1 MAFQVLTGV
10 RRRPGAQ
17 RPCARRPG
25 VRRAG
30 AVRPPPPLPAAA
42 LTVAAL
48 LLLAAVPG
56 AAQDR
61 EWYYGKPIRAVE
73 FAGLVTVGEG
83 DLRPIV
89 DPYLEQPFELD
100 LFYEMQ
106 AALYATELFESLEAT
121 AAEGDDERATVTVR
135 WSMRERPTIDEI
147 VIDGERRLRESQI
160 IGAMQSEP
168 DAILIDGRLEDD
180 LDAIRR
186 LYESDGFGSAAV
198 ASELEHDEDA
208 NRVIVRV
215 TITEGIRTTV
225 VAIDFVNN
233 RFASPGT
240 LRSQMTTRE
249 RALLQRGLFSESA
262 FQRDL
267 ESLVSYYR
275 SNGYVDAAIDRVER
289 AVEYDED
296 GEQDLLSITIHLIEG
311 ESFEYTGT
319 GFAGNAVFTDQE
331 LQALIRHRPDRSI
344 NMTTVDGDFRRVQEL
359 YWENGYIFNEF
370 GQELIRDDE
379 QRTIGVRI
387 TVAERGGAHIENIRI
402 TGNVK
407 TEEHVLRRELPFEV
421 GDVFNRTEITRGLQ
435 NLYNLQYFTAVEPD
449 TPAGS
454 APGLMD
460 IEIAVE
466 ETTTA
471 DIGFGATFSGGDF
484 PLSGFVRWSERN
496 FRGLGQTLSV
506 DLQGS
511 QLRQAVTVGFTEP
524 WLLGRPW
531 SAGIT
536 LGGEHSVG
544 TAAQDVLPPVFTDDE
559 AGIAAPDPYVKKED
573 YEEGGAIPDQYLM
586 RYDKYAISAEL
597 ASGYRFDTLI
607 GRMIVRG
614 GFGSTLEFLVYD
626 PQVNRPFDKTI
637 RDQFERWSVVS
648 NLWTGVAWDRRDFI
662 LNPTDGTLLSQRVT
676 LTGGF
681 LAGDRHFIRLESEAE
696 AFATLFELPVSDA
709 FDLSLVLAGHT
720 GFSMI
725 LPQLRSCGAVTGGP
739 GLCWDQ
745 VTARDDLLVIDGTG
759 TARGWEPVPD
769 GEALW
774 DNKVE
779 LRVPIDPQIIWGVA
793 FLDAAVLWTD
803 REAIGDTGLDDVR
816 FSAGFGLRFAVP
828 QLPLRLYLA
837 RPFKFT
843 NGRLGDPLDQAAG
856 PLGGLNLVL
865 GLGGDT
871 F

>member
-1 MAFQVLTGV
+1 MEV
-10 RRRPGAQ
+10 RPTPPGAF
-17 RPCARRPG
+17 RVLPP
-25 VRRAG
+25 
-30 AVRPPPPLPAAA
+30 AVLLPAAA
-42 LTVAAL
+42 

-56 AAQDR
+56 AAQQGG
-61 EWYYGKPIRAVE
+61 EWYYGKPIRSVE
-73 FAGLVTVGEG
+73 FVGLVTVDEG

-89 DPYLEQPFELD
+89 DPYLDRSFELA

-106 AALYATELFESLEAT
+106 SALYATELFESLEAT
-121 AAEGDDERATVTVR
+121 AVEGDDDRSTVVVR
-135 WSMRERPTIDEI
+135 WSMQERPTIDEI
-147 VIDGERRLRESQI
+147 VIEGERRLRESQI
-160 IGAMQSEP
+160 LGAMQSEP
-168 DAILIDGRLEDD
+168 DAILISGQLEED

-186 LYESDGFGSAAV
+186 LYETDGFGSVTV
-198 ASELEHDEDA
+198 ASMLEPDEEA
-208 NRVIVRV
+208 NRVTVRI

-225 VAIDFVNN
+225 VAIEFVGNQ
-233 RFASPGT
+233 FASPGT

-262 FQRDL
+262 FLRDL

-275 SNGYVDAAIDRVER
+275 SNGYVDAAVDRVER
-289 AVEYDED
+289 SVEHDAE
-296 GEQDLLSITIHLIEG
+296 GEQDLLSITVYLTEG
-311 ESFEYTGT
+311 QSFGYAGT
-319 GFAGNAVFTDQE
+319 EFSGNAVFTDQE

-344 NMTTVDGDFRRVQEL
+344 NMTTVDADFRRVQEL
-359 YWENGYIFNEF
+359 YWENGYIFNDF
-370 GQELIRDDE
+370 DQELRRDDE
-379 QRTIGVRI
+379 QRTIGVRV
-387 TVAERGGAHIENIRI
+387 TVTERGGAHIENIRI
-402 TGNVK
+402 TGNAK
-407 TEEHVLRRELPFEV
+407 TQEHVLRRELPFEV

-435 NLYNLQYFTAVEPD
+435 NLYNLQYFTSVEPD

-460 IEIAVE
+460 INIAVE

-496 FRGLGQTLSV
+496 FMGLGQTISV
-506 DLQGS
+506 NLQGS
-511 QLRQAVTVGFTEP
+511 QIQQAVTVGFTEP

-536 LGGEHSVG
+536 LGGEHSVN
-544 TAAQDVLPPVFTDDE
+544 TATQDVLPPVFTDDE
-559 AGIAAPDPYVKKED
+559 AEHAAPDPYASKAEFESAGVP
-573 YEEGGAIPDQYLM
+573 IPDHYRM
-586 RYDKYAISAEL
+586 EYDKYAISAEL
-597 ASGYRFDTLI
+597 SSGYRFDTLV

-614 GFGSTLEFLVYD
+614 GFGSTLEFLAYD
-626 PQVNRPFDKTI
+626 PEVHRPFDKTI

-648 NLWTGVAWDRRDFI
+648 SLWTGVAWDRRDII

-676 LTGGF
+676 LTGGP
-681 LAGDRHFIRLESEAE
+681 LAGDRHFILLESQAE
-696 AFATLFELPVSDA
+696 AFATLFEVPLSDA

-725 LPQLRSCGAVTGGP
+725 LPQLRSCGPVNGQP

-745 VTARDDLLVIDGTG
+745 VAARDDLLVIDGTG
-759 TARGWEPVPD
+759 VARGWNPVPD

-779 LRVPIDPQIIWGVA
+779 LRVPIDPRIIWGVA

-803 REAIGDTGLDDVR
+803 RAEIGRTGLDDVR

-843 NGRLGDPLDQAAG
+843 NGRLGDPGAQQAAG

>member
-1 MAFQVLTGV
+1 MALQVLTRIPIG
-10 RRRPGAQ
+10 RRQP
-17 RPCARRPG
+17 P
-25 VRRAG
+25 G
-30 AVRPPPPLPAAA
+30 AVRVPPAARPPPAAA
-42 LTVAAL
+42 VLPVAAVL
-48 LLLAAVPG
+48 LAAALLLAAVPG
-56 AAQDR
+56 AAQQGD
-61 EWYYGKPIRAVE
+61 EWYFGKPIRAVE
-73 FAGLVTVGEG
+73 FAGLVTVEEG

-89 DPYLEQPFELD
+89 EPYLDRAFELD

-106 AALYATELFESLEAT
+106 SALYATELFESLEAV
-121 AAEGDDERATVTVR
+121 ADEGDDDRATVVVR
-135 WSMRERPTIDEI
+135 WSMQERPTVDE
-147 VIDGERRLRESQI
+147 VVVEGNRRIRESQI
-160 IGAMQSEP
+160 LAAMESEQ
-168 DAILIDGRLEDD
+168 DEILIPGRLDQD
-180 LDAIRR
+180 LDEIRR
-186 LYESDGFGSAAV
+186 LYETDGFGSAAV
-198 ASELEHDEDA
+198 ASTLEHDEE
-208 NRVIVRV
+208 NNRV
-215 TITEGIRTTV
+215 TIRIEVTEGIRTTV
-225 VAIDFVNN
+225 VSIEFVGN

-267 ESLVSYYR
+267 QSLISYYR
-275 SNGYVDAAIDRVER
+275 SNGYVDAAVDRVER
-289 AVEYDED
+289 SIEHDPD
-296 GEQDLLSITIHLIEG
+296 GEQDLLSITVHLTEG
-311 ESFEYTGT
+311 ELFGYTGT
-319 GFAGNAVFTDQE
+319 EFSGNAVFTDQE
-331 LQALIRHRPDRSI
+331 LQALIRHQPDRSI
-344 NMTTVDGDFRRVQEL
+344 NMTTVDADFRRLQEL

-370 GQELIRDDE
+370 DQELIRDDE

-387 TVAERGGAHIENIRI
+387 AITERGGAHIENIRI
-402 TGNVK
+402 TGNTK

-449 TPAGS
+449 TPTGS
-454 APGLMD
+454 APGLM
-460 IEIAVE
+460 EVNIAVE

-496 FRGLGQTLSV
+496 FRGLGQTISV
-506 DLQGS
+506 NLQAS
-511 QLRQAVTVGFTEP
+511 QRQQAVTVGFTEP
-524 WLLGRPW
+524 WLLGQPW

-536 LGGEHSVG
+536 LGGEHSVS

-559 AGIAAPDPYVKKED
+559 AEHAAPDPFASKE
-573 YEEGGAIPDQYLM
+573 EAEGAAIPDQYRM
-586 RYDKYAISAEL
+586 EYDKYAISAEL
-597 ASGYRFDTLI
+597 SSGYRFDTLI

-626 PQVNRPFDKTI
+626 PEVYRPFDKTI

-648 NLWTGVAWDRRDFI
+648 SVWTGVAWDRRDII

-676 LTGGF
+676 LTGGP
-681 LAGDRHFIRLESEAE
+681 LAGDRHFILLESQAE
-696 AFATLFELPVSDA
+696 AFATLFEVPLSDA
-709 FDLSLVLAGHT
+709 FDLSLVIAGHT
-720 GFSMI
+720 GFSLI
-725 LPQLRSCGAVTGGP
+725 LPQLRSCGSVNGQP

-759 TARGWEPVPD
+759 IARGWNPVPD

-779 LRVPIDPQIIWGVA
+779 LRVPIDPRIIWGVA

-803 REAIGDTGLDDVR
+803 RADIGRTILDDVR
-816 FSAGFGLRFAVP
+816 FSVGFGLRFAVP

-843 NGRLGDPLDQAAG
+843 DGRLGDAGDQTPG

>member
-1 MAFQVLTGV
+1 MALQVLTGAP
-10 RRRPGAQ
+10 RRPGA
-17 RPCARRPG
+17 RSPA
-25 VRRAG
+25 
-30 AVRPPPPLPAAA
+30 AVRPPALAAAA
-42 LTVAAL
+42 LTVAV
-48 LLLAAVPG
+48 LLLAAAPC
-56 AAQDR
+56 AAQQDG

-73 FAGLVTVGEG
+73 FAGLVTVDEG

-89 DPYLEQPFELD
+89 DPYLERPFELD

-121 AAEGDDERATVTVR
+121 AVESGDDRATVTVR
-135 WSMRERPTIDEI
+135 WSMRERPTIDQI
-147 VIDGERRLRESQI
+147 VIEGERRLRESQI

-168 DAILIDGRLEDD
+168 DAILISRQLEED

-186 LYESDGFGSAAV
+186 LYRTDGFGSVAV

-208 NRVIVRV
+208 NRVTVRITV
-215 TITEGIRTTV
+215 TEGIRTTV

-275 SNGYVDAAIDRVER
+275 SNGYVDAAVDRVER
-289 AVEYDED
+289 AVEYDAD
-296 GEQDLLSITIHLIEG
+296 GEQDLLSLTIHLSEG
-311 ESFEYTGT
+311 ESFEYTGAE
-319 GFAGNAVFTDQE
+319 FSGNAVFTDQE

-344 NMTTVDGDFRRVQEL
+344 NMTTVDADFRRVQEL

-370 GQELIRDDE
+370 DQELIRDDE
-379 QRTIGVRI
+379 RRAIGVRI
-387 TVAERGGAHIENIRI
+387 TITERAGAHIENIRI

-421 GDVFNRTEITRGLQ
+421 GDVFNRTEITRGLR
-435 NLYNLQYFTAVEPD
+435 NLYNLQYFTSVEPD

-496 FRGLGQTLSV
+496 FRGLGQTISV

-531 SAGIT
+531 SAGVT

-544 TAAQDVLPPVFTDDE
+544 TAAQDVLPPVFTDEE
-559 AGIAAPDPYVKKED
+559 ADDAVPDPYVSKDD
-573 YEEGGAIPDQYLM
+573 YDGGAVPDQYRM
-586 RYDKYAISAEL
+586 EYDRYAISAEL
-597 ASGYRFDTLI
+597 ATGYRFDTLI

-614 GFGSTLEFLVYD
+614 GFGSTLGFLVYD

-637 RDQFERWSVVS
+637 RDQFERWSVVNS
-648 NLWTGVAWDRRDFI
+648 LWTGVAWDRRDII
-662 LNPTDGTLLSQRVT
+662 LNPTGGTLLSQRVT
-676 LTGGF
+676 LTGGP
-681 LAGDRHFIRLESEAE
+681 LAGDRHFILLESQAE
-696 AFATLFELPVSDA
+696 AFATLFELPVSDT
-709 FDLSLVLAGHT
+709 FDLRLVLAGHT
-720 GFSMI
+720 GFSLI
-725 LPQLRSCGAVTGGP
+725 LPQLRSCGAVNGQP

-759 TARGWEPVPD
+759 IARGWEPVPD

-803 REAIGDTGLDDVR
+803 RGAIGRTGLDDVR
-816 FSAGFGLRFAVP
+816 FSAGFGLRFAIP

-843 NGRLGDPLDQAAG
+843 NGRLGDPAGQAAG